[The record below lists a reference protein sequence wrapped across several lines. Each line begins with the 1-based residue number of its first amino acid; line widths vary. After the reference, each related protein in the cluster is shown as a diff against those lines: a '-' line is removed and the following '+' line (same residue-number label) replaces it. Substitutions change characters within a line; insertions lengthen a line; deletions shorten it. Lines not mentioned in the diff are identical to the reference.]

1 MQYKAVLIGSIKRGE
16 RRERTEKI
24 QKAAE
29 RSFAGVCASGLA
41 RNPAPARLWIFVR
54 FVHFVRRVLGSAE
67 RSDADLYQDKHTP
80 CSQCSYE
87 DLFMWTE
94 LDLTLSIMT
103 LEIFSEL

>member
-29 RSFAGVCASGLA
+29 RSYAGVCASGLA

-67 RSDADLYQDKHTP
+67 RSDAACIKTSTRLGAK
-80 CSQCSYE
+80 
-87 DLFMWTE
+87 W
-94 LDLTLSIMT
+94 LTLEEKYGIVYV
-103 LEIFSEL
+103 LF